1 MGISSKPS
9 GRRFIR
15 DSHAV
20 FRSWVHVHH
29 ADKWGLDVKRE
40 NFTKAKLIIEQ
51 IDQCKS
57 QIEEVRAALKGYIYL
72 QMFTETEG
80 DYKVV
85 PVSQKRAKD
94 FLSIVKQ
101 DLITEKAKLEKELED
116 L

>member
-9 GRRFIR
+9 GRGFIR
-15 DSHAV
+15 DRHAV

-29 ADKWGLDVKRE
+29 ANKWGLDVKRE

-57 QIEEVRAALKGYIYL
+57 QIEEVQVALKGYVYL
-72 QMFTETEG
+72 QMFMGTE
-80 DYKVV
+80 YKAV

>member
-1 MGISSKPS
+1 M
-9 GRRFIR
+9 
-15 DSHAV
+15 
-20 FRSWVHVHH
+20 
-29 ADKWGLDVKRE
+29 KRE
-40 NFTKAKLIIEQ
+40 NFAKARLVIER

-57 QIEEVRAALKGYIYL
+57 QIEEVQVALKGYVYL
-72 QMFTETEG
+72 QMFTED
-80 DYKVV
+80 DYKAV